1 MTSPENKQK
10 VLIVTDA
17 WYPQVNGVV
26 RTLSQTRDDLSALG
40 YEVFMLTPEGFF
52 TIPCPTYPEIKLSV
66 LPGSKVAKFIRK
78 ISPDFIHIAT
88 EGPLGISARNFAK
101 RNGVKFTTA
110 YHTRFPE
117 YIYSRFRLRL
127 GVTYSFLR
135 WFHAPS
141 EAVLAPTKTVVDDL
155 IKFRV
160 GKPVLWP
167 RGVDLAHFS
176 PKLRRK
182 KNPKPIFIYVG
193 RVSIE
198 KNIEA
203 FLELELDGIK
213 WVVGDGPEMAKLKG
227 KYPDVTFHGM
237 KTRDELPTYYQKADV
252 FVFPSTTDTFGLV
265 LLEAMA
271 CGLPV
276 AAFPVTGPIDVVGN
290 SDGGVLD
297 DDLGVACEKAL
308 KKHRSKVRAYAE
320 TFSWE
325 NASRILLSYLVL
337 SRNPDDYSVLDNPY
351 KGNTGVLRAFAAASN
366 SLSGLRFAI
375 AEESA
380 FRQELALAVPMLI
393 FAFILPVELNLKLIM
408 AMSTVL
414 VLIVELLNSSVE
426 AAVDRVSF
434 SHHGLSKRAKDYGS
448 AAVLLSLVL
457 CLVVYA
463 IGIFQVFS
471 G

>member
-1 MTSPENKQK
+1 MTSSENKQK

-26 RTLSQTRDDLSALG
+26 RTLSQTREDLSALG

-66 LPGSKVAKFIRK
+66 LPGSKVAKFIRN

-101 RNGVKFTTA
+101 RNEVKFTTA

-167 RGVDLAHFS
+167 RGVDLVHFS

-351 KGNTGVLRAFAAASN
+351 KDSTGVLRALAAAKN

-380 FRQELALAVPMLI
+380 FRQELVLAIPMLVL
-393 FAFILPVELNLKLIM
+393 AFILPVDLTQKILM
-408 AMSTVL
+408 AMSTIL

-426 AAVDRVSF
+426 AAIDRISF

-448 AAVLLSLVL
+448 AAVLLSLIL
-457 CLVVYA
+457 CLFIYA
-463 IGIFQVFS
+463 FCIANAF
-471 G
+471 